1 MIAFRTFSFCQFN
14 AYDDE
19 VHVVVAQEGHVEDAV
34 ETLASLTVLVR
45 QGGLAES
52 PRAGPR
58 PVEHTRKDF
67 FLRSGAV
74 GLFRILR
81 LSLE

>member
-1 MIAFRTFSFCQFN
+1 MQ
-14 AYDDE
+14 DGD
-19 VHVVVAQEGHVEDAV
+19 VEDAL
-34 ETLASLTVLVR
+34 EIPASLTVLVR